1 MDHHSGETDEWVV
14 EFKMG
19 ITETRLLYKHIN
31 DSLYGP
37 YPSKSM
43 HSIEELAYLRA
54 LKNRL
59 FAIICEYSYDMEEY
73 DK

>member
-14 EFKMG
+14 EIKMG
-19 ITETRLLYKHIN
+19 IQEIRLLYHHIN

-37 YPSKSM
+37 YPKKSVY
-43 HSIEELAYLRA
+43 SIDQLAYLRA
-54 LKNRL
+54 LKNKL
-59 FAIICEYSYDMEEY
+59 FAIICEYSYDMEEF

>member
-14 EFKMG
+14 EIKMG
-19 ITETRLLYKHIN
+19 IQEIRLLYHHIHA
-31 DSLYGP
+31 SLYGP
-37 YPSKSM
+37 YPKKSVY
-43 HSIEELAYLRA
+43 SIDQLAYLRA
-54 LKNRL
+54 LKNKL